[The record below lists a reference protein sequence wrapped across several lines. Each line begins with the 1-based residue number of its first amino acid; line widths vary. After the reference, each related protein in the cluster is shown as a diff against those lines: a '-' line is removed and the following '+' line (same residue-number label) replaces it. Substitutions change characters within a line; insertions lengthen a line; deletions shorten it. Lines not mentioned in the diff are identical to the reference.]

1 MSIDRFEG
9 SGRIF
14 TEHPLSREQ
23 LYDQMKVIENL
34 VDDRFG
40 IRGVPMALLVID
52 RARNITIR
60 YEQFQGPAK
69 PPRKIGNI
77 HATDGDV
84 RIRSEQ
90 IMHLNG
96 NRIGFDPLLVFDNP
110 SLGEDYENSQEAANA
125 IITRLTRILSNPQ
138 RRR

>member
-1 MSIDRFEG
+1 M
-9 SGRIF
+9 
-14 TEHPLSREQ
+14 
-23 LYDQMKVIENL
+23 
-34 VDDRFG
+34 
-40 IRGVPMALLVID
+40 
-52 RARNITIR
+52 R

-90 IMHLNG
+90 VMHLRG
-96 NRIGFDPLLVFDNP
+96 NRIGFDPLLVFDNS